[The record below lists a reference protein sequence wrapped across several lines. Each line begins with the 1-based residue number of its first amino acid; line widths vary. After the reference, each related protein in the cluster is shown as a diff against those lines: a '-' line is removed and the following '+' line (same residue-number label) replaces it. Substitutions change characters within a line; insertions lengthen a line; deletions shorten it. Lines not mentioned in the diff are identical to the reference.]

1 MRFRTAGLATVV
13 GCAMA
18 GSGVAEGMHLE
29 SSGIRGGFS
38 AKGSKLS
45 FYQTEAFTDWN
56 LPWRWEPEWG
66 FRLQTK
72 LDASAGWMNGRGDH
86 AFVGTLGPL
95 VSLGW
100 KDFPL
105 RLDFGSNPTI
115 LSRDEF
121 GQTDVGIP
129 FQFTTHAQLMLELG
143 KHVTVGY
150 RYQHMS
156 NADISRSNPGV
167 NMQMLSLGY
176 RF

>member
-1 MRFRTAGLATVV
+1 MEWRIAGLAVAA
-13 GCAMA
+13 GLMMA
-18 GSGVAEGMHLE
+18 ASSLGAGIHLE
-29 SSGIRGGFS
+29 SSGLRGGFS

-45 FYQTEAFTDWN
+45 FYQTEAFVDWN
-56 LPWRWEPEWG
+56 LPWRCESDSG

-86 AFVGTLGPL
+86 AFVGTLGPM

-100 KDFPL
+100 KGFPL
-105 RLDFGSNPTI
+105 RLDLGSSPTI

-121 GQTDVGIP
+121 GHTDVGIP
-129 FQFTTHAQLMLELG
+129 FQFTTQAQLMLELG
-143 KHVTVGY
+143 RHVAVGY

-156 NADISRSNPGV
+156 NANISRSNPGV
-167 NMQMLSLGY
+167 NMQMISIGY